1 MARKHVLGGKAPQTG
16 NKVSHS
22 NRKSRRKWLPN
33 MQKKAVFSVALGKS
47 LRLSMPASMIRTLDQ
62 AGGLDNFL
70 ISESSAGLSR
80 TMRRIQAQIRAKV
93 QDNP

>member
-1 MARKHVLGGKAPQTG
+1 MARKLVLGGKAPQSG

-33 MQKKAVFSVALGKS
+33 MQTKAVFSVALGRTV
-47 LRLSMPASMIRTLDQ
+47 RLSMPVCMIRTLDR

-70 ISESSAGLSR
+70 IGAPTEGLSR
-80 TMRRIQAQIRAKV
+80 SLRRLQTLIRERT
-93 QDNP
+93 